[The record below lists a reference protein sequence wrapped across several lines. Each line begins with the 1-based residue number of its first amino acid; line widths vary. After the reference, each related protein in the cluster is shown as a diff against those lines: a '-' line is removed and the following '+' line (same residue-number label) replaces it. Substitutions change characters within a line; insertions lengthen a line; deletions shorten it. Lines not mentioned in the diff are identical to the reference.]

1 MRYLA
6 PNRIIRSLSAVASS
20 SSGSSGSSG
29 TSSTSSELT
38 VDLTNKSAITLIAGM
53 VVVFDTVNAL
63 SIKTTVYQFDP
74 QAVGIVKVGGA
85 PNTIVKIQLSGIA
98 DVLMDGNF
106 ATAIGD
112 YIYSSGTQ
120 LGYCRSTNGSFP
132 GWVGRALQPKT
143 LGSIGIIKVLLNG
156 GLPEQM

>member
-6 PNRIIRSLSAVASS
+6 PNRIIRSLSAVTSS

-106 ATAIGD
+106 ATAVGD
-112 YIYSSGTQ
+112 YIYTSGTQ
-120 LGYCRSTNGSFP
+120 LGYCRSTSGSFP